1 MLAFSKWKSIRIL
14 GSKTTAHMQQ
24 STAAGRMSVSS
35 CEETAQLLVMI
46 VWLLLNQRL
55 NSNRR
60 NIQKELHPR
69 RCSSLCMIASRDWVG
84 VTLLISCAR
93 SWSKSCQWL
102 YVSDYMWRRESGFH
116 AFSFSLPLDDCRQ
129 LTLNSQQP
137 YNGDTPEAVLLTV
150 PFELSA
156 DWLLSASTAI
166 LLELIWSDLSFG
178 RTLVE
183 GFEMSLG
190 IIRYWNTPVEKSLS
204 LSYHPECHGNP
215 CSSCWDESVWSGG
228 STDTLGI
235 TVTRH

>member
-102 YVSDYMWRRESGFH
+102 YVKTWVWFSCFLLFTSSWWLQTAHTQQSATIQWRHTWSSTSHCALRAE
-116 AFSFSLPLDDCRQ
+116 C
-129 LTLNSQQP
+129 
-137 YNGDTPEAVLLTV
+137 
-150 PFELSA
+150 
-156 DWLLSASTAI
+156 WLAAQCIHCYSTGTD
-166 LLELIWSDLSFG
+166 LIWSQL
-178 RTLVE
+178 
-183 GFEMSLG
+183 
-190 IIRYWNTPVEKSLS
+190 WP
-204 LSYHPECHGNP
+204 NP
-215 CSSCWDESVWSGG
+215 CGGVWNEFGN
-228 STDTLGI
+228 
-235 TVTRH
+235 H